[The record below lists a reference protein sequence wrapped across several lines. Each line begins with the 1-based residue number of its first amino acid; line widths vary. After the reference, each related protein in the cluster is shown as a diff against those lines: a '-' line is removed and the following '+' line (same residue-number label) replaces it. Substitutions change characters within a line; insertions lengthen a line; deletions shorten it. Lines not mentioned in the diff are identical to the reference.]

1 MKNDNLKILESISPK
16 YERDNIKL
24 SLSRI
29 KKVLQELGNPCGKIP
44 AVQIIGT
51 NGKGSIAAFLE
62 SILFEA
68 KKNFGVTTSPHL
80 FDISE
85 RIRINKKN
93 INKTDFEKIYRELEK
108 KFSTYELTPFE
119 KIICSA
125 LNFFNDKQ
133 VELLILE
140 AGLGGRLDAT
150 TAHKLRPIIAIGN
163 IGLDHKE
170 FLGDTIEKIA
180 EEKLAVI
187 EKNSIVISSNQ
198 SSQVENLINKK
209 VKEVGA
215 EIIWKYSI
223 SDSFEIGLKGI
234 FQRQNA
240 SVAVG
245 AIEALNK
252 LGFKIKEEY
261 IYEGLKKTTWNGRLE
276 TIYYLNKKILVD
288 CAHNYPAA
296 KALSNERSN
305 WKNEEEG
312 IYWILGVQKQ
322 KDMYA
327 ILKTLLKKNDH
338 LLLVPVPNQPS
349 WQLKDLYEIEGI
361 DFQKIIEFE
370 TFKFAI
376 KYLFALKN
384 WPSNHPVLTGSI
396 FLVAEFIKF
405 TNKQNFKY

>member
-1 MKNDNLKILESISPK
+1 MKNTNLKFFELLSPK

-24 SLSRI
+24 GLSRI
-29 KKVLQELGNPCGKIP
+29 KKALQELGNPCNNIP
-44 AVQIIGT
+44 AIQIIGT
-51 NGKGSIAAFLE
+51 NGKGSIAAYLE

-80 FDISE
+80 FDVCE
-85 RIRINKKN
+85 RIRVNKKN
-93 INKTDFEKIYRELEK
+93 INKVDFEKIYRFIEK
-108 KFSTYELTPFE
+108 NFSTYELTPFE
-119 KIICSA
+119 KIICCA
-125 LNFFNDKQ
+125 LNFFDSEK

-150 TAHKLRPIIAIGN
+150 TAHKSRPIIAIGN

-180 EEKLAVI
+180 KEKLAVV
-187 EKNSIVISSNQ
+187 EKNSIVVSCNQ
-198 SSQVENLINKK
+198 NSRVKNLINKK
-209 VKEVGA
+209 VEEVGA
-215 EIIWKYSI
+215 EIIWRGSI
-223 SDSFEIGLKGI
+223 SSSYQLGLKGI
-234 FQRQNA
+234 FQKQNA

-252 LGFKIKEEY
+252 LGFKIKEKY
-261 IYEGLKKTTWNGRLE
+261 IYEGLKNTTWNGRLE
-276 TIYYLNKKILVD
+276 IINYLNRKILVD

-305 WKNEEEG
+305 WENEEKG
-312 IYWILGVQKQ
+312 IYWILGVQRQ
-322 KDMYA
+322 KDMKA

-349 WQLKDLYEIEGI
+349 WQLKDLSQIKKI
-361 DFQKIIEFE
+361 DCLNIIEFE
-370 TFKFAI
+370 KFEFAI
-376 KYLFALKN
+376 DYLFTLKK
-384 WPSNHPVLTGSI
+384 WPPNHPVLTGSI

-405 TNKQNFKY
+405 TNKQNY

>member
-1 MKNDNLKILESISPK
+1 MKNSNLSNFELLTPK

-24 SLSRI
+24 DLSRI
-29 KKVLQELGNPCGKIP
+29 KEVLKKLDNPCQNIP
-44 AVQIIGT
+44 AIQIVGT
-51 NGKGSIAAFLE
+51 NGKGSIAAYLE

-80 FDISE
+80 FDICE
-85 RIRINKKN
+85 RIRVNKRN
-93 INKTDFEKIYRELEK
+93 INKTDFETIYRLIEK
-108 KFSTYELTPFE
+108 NFSTYELTPFE
-119 KIICSA
+119 KIICCA
-125 LNFFNDKQ
+125 LNFFDNEK

-163 IGLDHKE
+163 IGLDHKK

-180 EEKLAVI
+180 KEKLAVI
-187 EKNSIVISSNQ
+187 EKNSIVVSCKQN
-198 SSQVENLINKK
+198 SQVENLITKK
-209 VKEVGA
+209 VEEVGA
-215 EIIWKYSI
+215 EIIWKDSI
-223 SDSFEIGLKGI
+223 SNSYELGLKGI
-234 FQRQNA
+234 FQKQNA

-252 LGFKIKEEY
+252 LGFNIKEKY
-261 IYEGLKKTTWNGRLE
+261 ISEGLKKTTWKGRLE
-276 TIYYLNKKILVD
+276 IINYLNKKILVD

-305 WKNEEEG
+305 WENEEEG

-349 WQLKDLYEIEGI
+349 WQLKDLSLIKEIE
-361 DFQKIIEFE
+361 FQNIIEFE
-370 TFKFAI
+370 KFEFAI
-376 KYLFALKN
+376 EYLFALKK
-384 WPSNHPVLTGSI
+384 WPPNHPVLTGSI

-405 TNKQNFKY
+405 ANKQKC

>member
-1 MKNDNLKILESISPK
+1 MNNADLKIFELLSPK

-24 SLSRI
+24 GLSRI
-29 KKVLQELGNPCGKIP
+29 KKALGELGNPCNNIP
-44 AVQIIGT
+44 AIQIIGT
-51 NGKGSIAAFLE
+51 NGKGSIAAYLE

-80 FDISE
+80 FDICE
-85 RIRINKKN
+85 RIRVNKKN
-93 INKTDFEKIYRELEK
+93 INKTDFEKIYRFIEK
-108 KFSTYELTPFE
+108 KLSAYELTPFE
-119 KIICSA
+119 KIICCA
-125 LNFFNDKQ
+125 LNFFDNKK
-133 VELLILE
+133 VELVILE

-180 EEKLAVI
+180 KEKLAVI
-187 EKNSIVISSNQ
+187 EKDSVVISC
-198 SSQVENLINKK
+198 SQNNHVENLITKK
-209 VKEVGA
+209 VEEVGA
-215 EIIWKYSI
+215 KIIWKDSI
-223 SDSFEIGLKGI
+223 SRSYEIGLKGI
-234 FQRQNA
+234 FQKQNA

-252 LGFKIKEEY
+252 LGFNIKEKY
-261 IYEGLKKTTWNGRLE
+261 ISEGLKKTTWKGRLE
-276 TIYYLNKKILVD
+276 IINYLNKKILVD

-305 WKNEEEG
+305 WENEEEG
-312 IYWILGVQKQ
+312 IYWILGVQRQ
-322 KDMYA
+322 KDIYA

-349 WQLKDLYEIEGI
+349 WKLKDLSQIKEINYQNI
-361 DFQKIIEFE
+361 SEFE
-370 TFKFAI
+370 TFELAI
-376 KYLFALKN
+376 EYLFSLKK
-384 WPSNHPVLTGSI
+384 WPTNNPVLTGSI

-405 TNKQNFKY
+405 ASKQKY

>member
-1 MKNDNLKILESISPK
+1 MKNTNLKFFELISPK

-24 SLSRI
+24 GLSRI
-29 KKVLQELGNPCGKIP
+29 KKVLQELGSPCKNIP
-44 AVQIIGT
+44 AIQIIGT
-51 NGKGSIAAFLE
+51 NGKGSIAAYLE

-80 FDISE
+80 FDICE
-85 RIRINKKN
+85 RIRVNKKN
-93 INKTDFEKIYRELEK
+93 INKVDFERMYRFIEK
-108 KFSTYELTPFE
+108 NFSTYELTPFE
-119 KIICSA
+119 KIICCA
-125 LNFFNDKQ
+125 LNFFDNER

-150 TAHKLRPIIAIGN
+150 TAHKSRPIIAIGN

-180 EEKLAVI
+180 KEKLAVI
-187 EKNSIVISSNQ
+187 EKNSIVVSCNQ
-198 SSQVENLINKK
+198 NSLVENLINKK
-209 VKEVGA
+209 VEEVGA
-215 EIIWKYSI
+215 EIIWKGSI
-223 SDSFEIGLKGI
+223 SSSYQLGLKGI
-234 FQRQNA
+234 FQKQNA

-252 LGFKIKEEY
+252 LDFKIKEKY
-261 IYEGLKKTTWNGRLE
+261 IYEGLKNTTWKGRLE
-276 TIYYLNKKILVD
+276 IINYLKKKILVD
-288 CAHNYPAA
+288 CAHNHPAA

-305 WKNEEEG
+305 WENEEKG
-312 IYWILGVQKQ
+312 IYWILGVQRQ
-322 KDMYA
+322 KDMNA

-349 WQLKDLYEIEGI
+349 WQLKDLSQIKEI
-361 DFQKIIEFE
+361 DCMNIIEFE
-370 TFKFAI
+370 KFEFAI
-376 KYLFALKN
+376 EYLFALEK

-405 TNKQNFKY
+405 ANKQKS

>member
-1 MKNDNLKILESISPK
+1 MKNSNLSNFELLTPK

-24 SLSRI
+24 DLSRI
-29 KKVLQELGNPCGKIP
+29 KEVLKKLDNPCQNIP
-44 AVQIIGT
+44 AIQIVGT
-51 NGKGSIAAFLE
+51 NGKGSIAAYLE

-80 FDISE
+80 FDICE
-85 RIRINKKN
+85 RIRVNKRN
-93 INKTDFEKIYRELEK
+93 IKKTDFETIYRLIEK
-108 KFSTYELTPFE
+108 NFSTYELTPFE
-119 KIICSA
+119 KIICCA
-125 LNFFNDKQ
+125 LNFFDNEK

-163 IGLDHKE
+163 IGLDHKK

-180 EEKLAVI
+180 KEKLAVI
-187 EKNSIVISSNQ
+187 EKNSIVVSCKQNF
-198 SSQVENLINKK
+198 QVENLITKK
-209 VKEVGA
+209 VEEVGA
-215 EIIWKYSI
+215 EIIWKDSI
-223 SDSFEIGLKGI
+223 SNSYELGLKGI
-234 FQRQNA
+234 FQKQNA

-252 LGFKIKEEY
+252 LGFNIKEKY
-261 IYEGLKKTTWNGRLE
+261 ISEGLKKTTWKGRLE
-276 TIYYLNKKILVD
+276 IINYLNKKILVD

-305 WKNEEEG
+305 WENEEEG

-349 WQLKDLYEIEGI
+349 WQLKDLSQIKEIN
-361 DFQKIIEFE
+361 FQNIIEFE
-370 TFKFAI
+370 KFEFAI
-376 KYLFALKN
+376 EYLFALKK
-384 WPSNHPVLTGSI
+384 WPPNHPVLTGSI

-405 TNKQNFKY
+405 ANKQKC

>member
-1 MKNDNLKILESISPK
+1 MKNANLKIFELLSPK

-24 SLSRI
+24 GLSRI
-29 KKVLQELGNPCGKIP
+29 NKVLQELGYPCKNIP
-44 AVQIIGT
+44 AIQIIGT
-51 NGKGSIAAFLE
+51 NGKGSIAAYLE
-62 SILFEA
+62 SVLFES

-80 FDISE
+80 FDICE
-85 RIRINKKN
+85 RIRVNKKN
-93 INKTDFEKIYRELEK
+93 INKTDFEKIYGLIEK
-108 KFSTYELTPFE
+108 NFSTYELTPFE
-119 KIICSA
+119 KIICCA
-125 LNFFNDKQ
+125 LNFFDNEK

-150 TAHKLRPIIAIGN
+150 SAHKLRPIIAIGN

-198 SSQVENLINKK
+198 SSQVKNLINKK

-215 EIIWKYSI
+215 KIIWKYSI
-223 SDSFEIGLKGI
+223 SESFEIGLKGI

-327 ILKTLLKKNDH
+327 ILKTLLKKKDH
-338 LLLVPVPNQPS
+338 LLLVPVPNQSS
-349 WQLKDLYEIEGI
+349 WQLKDLSQIKEI
-361 DFQKIIEFE
+361 DLQKTIEFK
-370 TFKFAI
+370 TFELAI
-376 KYLFALKN
+376 EYLFSLEK
-384 WPSNHPVLTGSI
+384 WPPNHPVLTGSI

-405 TNKQNFKY
+405 ANKQKY

>member
-1 MKNDNLKILESISPK
+1 MKNSNLSNFELITPK

-24 SLSRI
+24 DLSRI
-29 KKVLQELGNPCGKIP
+29 KEVLKKLDNPCQNIP
-44 AVQIIGT
+44 AIQIVGT
-51 NGKGSIAAFLE
+51 NGKGSIAAYLE

-80 FDISE
+80 FDICE
-85 RIRINKKN
+85 RIRVNKKN
-93 INKTDFEKIYRELEK
+93 INKTDFEKIYRLIEK
-108 KFSTYELTPFE
+108 NFSKYELTPFE
-119 KIICSA
+119 KIICCA
-125 LNFFNDKQ
+125 LTFFDNEK

-163 IGLDHKE
+163 IGLDHKK
-170 FLGDTIEKIA
+170 FLGDTIDKIA
-180 EEKLAVI
+180 KEKLAVI
-187 EKNSIVISSNQ
+187 EKNSIVISSKQ

-209 VKEVGA
+209 VEEVGA
-215 EIIWKYSI
+215 EIIWKDSI
-223 SDSFEIGLKGI
+223 SNSYELGLKGI
-234 FQRQNA
+234 FQKQNA

-252 LGFKIKEEY
+252 LGFNIKEQY
-261 IYEGLKKTTWNGRLE
+261 ISEGLKKTTWNGRLE
-276 TIYYLNKKILVD
+276 IINYLNKKILVD

-305 WKNEEEG
+305 WDNEEEG

-322 KDMYA
+322 KDMFA

-338 LLLVPVPNQPS
+338 LLLVPVPSQPS
-349 WQLKDLYEIEGI
+349 WQLKDLSQIKEI
-361 DFQKIIEFE
+361 DFQNIIEFDKFE
-370 TFKFAI
+370 FAI
-376 KYLFALKN
+376 EYLFALKK
-384 WPSNHPVLTGSI
+384 WPPNYPVLTGSI

-405 TNKQNFKY
+405 ANKQKC

>member
-1 MKNDNLKILESISPK
+1 MKNTNLKFFESISPK

-24 SLSRI
+24 GLLRV
-29 KKVLQELGNPCGKIP
+29 KKVIQKMGNPCRNIP
-44 AVQIIGT
+44 AIQIVGT

-62 SILFEA
+62 SILFVA
-68 KKNFGVTTSPHL
+68 NKNFGVTTSPHL

-85 RIRINKKN
+85 RIRINKVN
-93 INKTDFEKIYRELEK
+93 INKTDFEEIYRRIEK
-108 KFSTYELTPFE
+108 NFSNYGLTPFE
-119 KIICSA
+119 KIICCA
-125 LNFFNDKQ
+125 LNHFNEKK

-180 EEKLAVI
+180 KEKLAVI
-187 EKNSIVISSNQ
+187 EKDSIVISSNQ
-198 SSQVENLINKK
+198 NSQVENLINKK
-209 VKEVGA
+209 VKDVGA
-215 EIIWKYSI
+215 EIIWKDSI
-223 SDSFEIGLKGI
+223 SSRYELGLRGT
-234 FQRQNA
+234 FQKQNA

-252 LGFKIKEEY
+252 LGFKIKEKY
-261 IYEGLKKTTWNGRLE
+261 IYEGLKKATWNGRLE
-276 TIYYLNKKILVD
+276 IINYLNKKILVD

-296 KALSNERSN
+296 KALSNERNN
-305 WKNEEEG
+305 WENEQKG

-322 KDMYA
+322 KDIYS
-327 ILKTLLKKNDH
+327 ILKTLLDKNDH

-349 WQLKDLYEIEGI
+349 WKLKDLSEINDI
-361 DFQKIIEFE
+361 NFQKIIEFE
-370 TFKFAI
+370 SFEFAI
-376 KYLFALKN
+376 KYLFTLEK
-384 WPSNHPVLTGSI
+384 WPINHPVLTGSI

-405 TNKQNFKY
+405 SNTRKY

>member
-1 MKNDNLKILESISPK
+1 MKNSNLSNFELLTPK

-24 SLSRI
+24 DLSRI
-29 KKVLQELGNPCGKIP
+29 KEVLKKLDNPCQNIP
-44 AVQIIGT
+44 AIQIVGT
-51 NGKGSIAAFLE
+51 NGKGSIAAYLE

-80 FDISE
+80 LDICE
-85 RIRINKKN
+85 RIRVNKRN
-93 INKTDFEKIYRELEK
+93 IKKTDFETIYRLIEK
-108 KFSTYELTPFE
+108 NFSTYELTPFE
-119 KIICSA
+119 KIICCA
-125 LNFFNDKQ
+125 LNFFDNEK

-163 IGLDHKE
+163 IGLDHKK

-180 EEKLAVI
+180 KEKLAVI
-187 EKNSIVISSNQ
+187 EKNSIVVSCKQNF
-198 SSQVENLINKK
+198 QVENLITKK
-209 VKEVGA
+209 VEEVGA
-215 EIIWKYSI
+215 EIIWKDSI
-223 SDSFEIGLKGI
+223 SNSYELGLKGI
-234 FQRQNA
+234 FQKQNA

-252 LGFKIKEEY
+252 LGFNIKEKY
-261 IYEGLKKTTWNGRLE
+261 ISEGLKKTTWKGRLE
-276 TIYYLNKKILVD
+276 IINYLNKKILVD

-305 WKNEEEG
+305 WENEEEG

-349 WQLKDLYEIEGI
+349 WQLKDLSQIKEIN
-361 DFQKIIEFE
+361 FQNIIEFE
-370 TFKFAI
+370 KFEFAI
-376 KYLFALKN
+376 EYLFALKK
-384 WPSNHPVLTGSI
+384 WPPNHPVLTGSI

-405 TNKQNFKY
+405 ANKQKC